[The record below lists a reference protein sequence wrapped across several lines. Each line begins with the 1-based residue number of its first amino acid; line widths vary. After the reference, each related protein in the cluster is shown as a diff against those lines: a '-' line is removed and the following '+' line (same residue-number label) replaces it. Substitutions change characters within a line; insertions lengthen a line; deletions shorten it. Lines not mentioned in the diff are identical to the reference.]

1 MYAEICVHD
10 DKWRCVQYMLRYV
23 FMMQVEVCSVY
34 AEICFHDE
42 KWRCVQC
49 MLRYVCMMKSGG
61 VFSIC

>member
-1 MYAEICVHD
+1 MMQVEVCSVYAEICVHD

-42 KWRCVQC
+42 KWRCV
-49 MLRYVCMMKSGG
+49 
-61 VFSIC
+61 